1 MRRLTILVI
10 AAMLALPDVTVF
22 GKGGSGGHSGPS
34 HSKPKTSPKKNKNKN
49 RNKKKKKKKKK
60 ASKRRK
66 SNKKA
71 SKRAKRDKKAK
82 KNRKRKDKVVKDKK
96 KPKKNRKRKDKVVK
110 DKKKPKK
117 DSKRKDKV
125 VKDKKKPKKNGKRK
139 SKFVK
144 NPKLSKSRERK
155 LRVKIKENRK
165 KRFHK
170 VKKTGRTGRALTAAQ
185 KRDMESVADN
195 PNLPEKARDG
205 ATAAADGTG
214 MTPGEAKALERFT
227 DPELARRAGLS
238 DAEREA
244 IKEALEVDPD
254 LQAPWLK
261 RLLRVVNETQ
271 EQLTIWVHYRTVK
284 ETSTKSFWQ
293 WMPGPPVNENRALK
307 FTLDAGRAIQVEDD
321 EDVPIE
327 ANKVRI
333 WAQSES
339 GAALEK
345 HKNKD
350 LWLVQPGHK
359 YFAKK
364 IEEKSYSFKGKGQRQ
379 KGAEE

>member
-1 MRRLTILVI
+1 MRRLAILVI
-10 AAMLALPDVTVF
+10 AALLALPDVTVF

-82 KNRKRKDKVVKDKK
+82 KNR
-96 KPKKNRKRKDKVVK
+96 
-110 DKKKPKK
+110 
-117 DSKRKDKV
+117 KRKDKV

-364 IEEKSYSFKGKGQRQ
+364 IEESSYSFKGKGQRQ